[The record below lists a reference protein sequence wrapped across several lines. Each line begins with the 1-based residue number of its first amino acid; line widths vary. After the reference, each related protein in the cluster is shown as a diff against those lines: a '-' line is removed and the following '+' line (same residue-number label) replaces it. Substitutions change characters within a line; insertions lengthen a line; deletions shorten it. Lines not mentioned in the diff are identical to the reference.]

1 MTTILLSC
9 MFITYGYAMTHI
21 RIEKTNNSDELI
33 QLNTIR
39 NIQFQ
44 GENVQF
50 KLKNGDIDLFSVT
63 SIKSLKFSSIPSG
76 IENNNASGEI
86 FFYPNPATDYIY
98 LKNMATQE
106 ANINIYQIDGVLV
119 LSGTQSLHQPIYIGG
134 LAKGFYLL
142 QVNRQTFKFRK
153 L

>member
-1 MTTILLSC
+1 
-9 MFITYGYAMTHI
+9 
-21 RIEKTNNSDELI
+21 
-33 QLNTIR
+33 
-39 NIQFQ
+39 
-44 GENVQF
+44 
-50 KLKNGDIDLFSVT
+50 
-63 SIKSLKFSSIPSG
+63 
-76 IENNNASGEI
+76 
-86 FFYPNPATDYIY
+86 
-98 LKNMATQE
+98 MATQE